1 MSFLTPLF
9 FLGVAALAAPILV
22 HLVRRTR
29 ARRVQFPALVF
40 VRQVPQRT
48 IRRRTLQNLL
58 LLLLRCLA
66 ILLIV
71 IAFTRPFF
79 NSGSAAR
86 DNSAAGATVVLIDNS
101 LSMRREP
108 LFAEA
113 QRRAED
119 ALDETRTDE
128 QVALLSFDKRYTVV
142 NRFTTD
148 RNRLRQAVSSLSA
161 GWDGTDYEQA
171 LRGAESLLS
180 EVETTGP
187 KRIVLIS
194 DFHVPGWTQASA
206 TFKLANNT
214 QLTTLDVGGNTP
226 QANVSITNV
235 EARGVVFGQK
245 YLDNLVV
252 HVSNFSDTPKDNVQ
266 VDFQINE
273 QTIEKRSISLNS
285 RDSRVVEFSGFNLN
299 DGVNRC
305 TIDIVTGDF
314 APDNRFYFTLRRETP
329 AKALIVEGASRG
341 RSDSLHLQSALTTNE
356 DLPFAFTLKSAGSV
370 DPTSIAEYSLVVL
383 NDTGPISPA
392 LADMLTK
399 FVEAGGQVI
408 VSTGPR
414 TQTDSFNT
422 SLQKIAPAT
431 LREAVQPKAGES
443 VAITEVKFDHPIFEV
458 FQESGR
464 LASAN
469 VIGYFRSEPNQN
481 AAVLA
486 RFEDGSPALVEG
498 RTGKGRVL
506 LFTSSLGPSWN
517 DLPLTPLYLPFI
529 HQMVRYAG
537 TREENPWYGLGQ
549 TFTVA
554 KGKEAAPPP
563 VDTPAG
569 ARLSES
575 RLTPDG
581 DLLVTAREPGF
592 YRLRY
597 NDQPGFA
604 AVNMDG
610 AEGDFTKLNFQEF
623 MAGVT
628 GGAGSGEGTDANSG
642 LSNEEVEGRQ
652 RVWWAMLLVAL
663 LLLLLESF
671 LARRTK
677 MVKMIG

>member
-9 FLGVAALAAPILV
+9 FLGVAALAAPFLV

-48 IRRRTLQNLL
+48 IRRRTLHNLL

-79 NSGSAAR
+79 SGGSAAK
-86 DNSAAGATVVLIDNS
+86 DNSAAGATVILVDNS
-101 LSMRREP
+101 LSMRREQ

-113 QRRAED
+113 QQRAET
-119 ALDETRTDE
+119 AVDEARNDE
-128 QVALLSFDKRYTVV
+128 QIALLSFDKRYTVI
-142 NRFTTD
+142 NRFTSDKT
-148 RNRLRQAVSSLSA
+148 RTRAAVRSLGA

-180 EVETTGP
+180 EIETTGP
-187 KRIVLIS
+187 KRIVMIS
-194 DFHVPGWTQASA
+194 DFQAPGWTQATA
-206 TFKLANNT
+206 TFKLGNNT
-214 QLTTLDVGGNTP
+214 QLTTLDVGGNNP
-226 QANVSITNV
+226 APNVAMTNV

-245 YLDNLVV
+245 YLDNLAV
-252 HVSNFSDTPKDNVQ
+252 HVNNFSDTPKDQ
-266 VDFQINE
+266 LQLDFQINE
-273 QTIEKRSISLNS
+273 QTVEKRSISLNS
-285 RDSRVVEFSGFNLN
+285 RDSRVIEFTGFNLN
-299 DGVNRC
+299 EGVNRC
-305 TIDIVTGDF
+305 TIEVVSNDF
-314 APDNRFYFTLRRETP
+314 AQDNRFYFTLRRETP
-329 AKALIVEGASRG
+329 AKGLIVESASRG

-356 DLPFAFTLKSAGSV
+356 DLPFTFTLKSSGTV
-370 DPTSIAEYSLVVL
+370 DPTSISDYSLVVL
-383 NDTGPISPA
+383 NDSGPISPA
-392 LADMLTK
+392 LADTLFK
-399 FVEAGGQVI
+399 FVDAGGQII

-414 TQTDSFNT
+414 TDLQSFNAAFQRIT
-422 SLQKIAPAT
+422 PAV
-431 LREAVQPKAGES
+431 LREAVQTRGGES

-469 VIGYFRSEPNQN
+469 VIGYFRSEPNPN

-498 RTGKGRVL
+498 RTGKGRVM

-537 TREENPWYGLGQ
+537 AREENSWYGLGQ
-549 TFTVA
+549 TFTVT
-554 KGKEAAPPP
+554 KNREAAPPA

-569 ARLSES
+569 ARLSEN

-597 NDQPGFA
+597 TDHPGFA
-604 AVNMDG
+604 AVNVDG

-623 MAGVT
+623 LAGVT
-628 GGAGSGEGTDANSG
+628 GGAGSAEGGAANNN

-652 RVWWAMLLVAL
+652 KVWWSL
-663 LLLLLESF
+663 LLIALILLLAESF

>member
-48 IRRRTLQNLL
+48 IRRRTLHNLL

-79 NSGSAAR
+79 SGGSAAK
-86 DNSAAGATVVLIDNS
+86 DNSAAGATVILIDNS
-101 LSMRREP
+101 LSMRREG

-113 QRRAED
+113 QKRAET
-119 ALDETRTDE
+119 ALDDARNDE
-128 QVALLSFDKRYTVV
+128 QIALVSFDKRYTVI
-142 NRFTTD
+142 NRFLAD
-148 RNRLRQAVSSLSA
+148 KNRVRTGINSIGA

-180 EVETTGP
+180 EIETTGP
-187 KRIVLIS
+187 KRVVMIS
-194 DFHVPGWTQASA
+194 DFQMPGWTQATA
-206 TFKLANNT
+206 TFKLSNNT
-214 QLTTLDVGGNTP
+214 QLTTLDVGGNSP
-226 QANVSITNV
+226 PANVAITNV

-252 HVSNFSDTPKDNVQ
+252 HVSNFSDTPKDHVQ
-266 VDFQINE
+266 VDFQIND
-273 QTIEKRSISLNS
+273 QTVEKRDISLNS
-285 RDSRVVEFSGFNLN
+285 RDSRVVEFTGFNLN
-299 DGVNRC
+299 DGANRC
-305 TIDIVTGDF
+305 TIDIVSGDF
-314 APDNRFYFTLRRETP
+314 AADNRFHFTLRRETP

-341 RSDSLHLQSALTTNE
+341 RSDSLHLQSALTTND
-356 DLPFAFTLKSAGSV
+356 DLPFSFALKTAGSV
-370 DPTSIAEYSLVVL
+370 DPTSISDYALVVL
-383 NDTGPISPA
+383 NDTGPISTA
-392 LADMLTK
+392 LADTLAK
-399 FVEAGGQVI
+399 FVNAGGQMI
-408 VSTGPR
+408 VAAGPR
-414 TQTDSFNT
+414 TQTDAFNGA
-422 SLQKIAPAT
+422 LQQIAPAT
-431 LREAVQPKAGES
+431 LREAAQTKTGES

-464 LASAN
+464 LAGAN
-469 VIGYFRSEPNQN
+469 VIGYFRSEPRAN
-481 AAVLA
+481 AAILA
-486 RFEDGSPALVEG
+486 RFEDGSPALLEA

-537 TREENPWYGLGQ
+537 TREQNAWYGLGQ
-549 TFTVA
+549 TFTV
-554 KGKEAAPPP
+554 GKRQEPTPPA
-563 VDTPAG
+563 VDTPSG
-569 ARLSES
+569 ARLSETRS
-575 RLTPDG
+575 TPDG

-597 NDQPGFA
+597 NSQPEFA
-604 AVNMDG
+604 AVNIDG
-610 AEGDFTKLNFQEF
+610 AEGDFTKLNFGEF

-628 GGAGSGEGTDANSG
+628 GGAGSAEGNEANRN

-652 RVWWAMLLVAL
+652 RVWWALLLVAL
-663 LLLLLESF
+663 ALLLAESF

>member
-40 VRQVPQRT
+40 VRQVPQRR
-48 IRRRTLQNLL
+48 IRRRTLHNLL

-79 NSGSAAR
+79 STGSSAK
-86 DNSAAGATVVLIDNS
+86 DNSAAGATVILIDNS
-101 LSMRREP
+101 LSMQREN

-113 QRRAED
+113 QRRAET
-119 ALDETRTDE
+119 ALDESANDE
-128 QVALLSFDKRYTVV
+128 QMALVTFDKRYVIQ
-142 NRFTTD
+142 NHFTAD
-148 RNRLRQAVSSLSA
+148 KNRLRLAVQSLNA

-171 LRGAESLLS
+171 LRGAELLLS
-180 EVETTGP
+180 ETDTTGP
-187 KRIVLIS
+187 KRILMIS
-194 DFHVPGWTQASA
+194 DFHSPGWTQASA
-206 TFKLANNT
+206 TFKLSNNT
-214 QLTTLDVGGNTP
+214 EFTTLDVGGNNP
-226 QANVSITNV
+226 PANIAITNV

-245 YLDNLVV
+245 YLDHVMV
-252 HVSNFSDTPKDNVQ
+252 HVSNFSDTPSDYVQ

-273 QTIEKRSISLNS
+273 QTIERRDISLNS
-285 RDSRVVEFSGFNLN
+285 RASRVVEFTGFNLN
-299 DGVNRC
+299 EGVNRC
-305 TIDIVTGDF
+305 TIAIGSGDF
-314 APDNRFYFTLRRETP
+314 AADNRFYFTLRRENP
-329 AKALIVEGASRG
+329 AKALIVESASRG

-356 DLPFAFTLKSAGSV
+356 DLPFTFTLKSTGSV
-370 DPTSIAEYSLVVL
+370 DPAGISDYALVVL
-383 NDTGPISPA
+383 NDSGPISSA
-392 LADMLTK
+392 LADTLAK
-399 FVEAGGQVI
+399 FVDAGGQLI
-408 VSTGPR
+408 VATGPR
-414 TQTDSFNT
+414 TQADAFNN
-422 SLQKIAPAT
+422 SLKRITPAI
-431 LREAVQPKAGES
+431 LREPVQPKAGES

-469 VIGYFRSEPNQN
+469 VIGYFRSEPATN

-486 RFEDGSPALVEG
+486 RFEDGSPALVE
-498 RTGKGRVL
+498 RPAGKGRVM
-506 LFTSSLGPSWN
+506 LFTSSFGPSWN

-537 TREENPWYGLGQ
+537 AREEKSWYELGQ
-549 TFTVA
+549 TFIVS
-554 KGKEAAPPP
+554 KEREATPPA
-563 VDTPAG
+563 VDTPG
-569 ARLSES
+569 GERLSET

-597 NDQPGFA
+597 NDRPGFT
-604 AVNMDG
+604 AVNIDG
-610 AEGDFTKLNFQEF
+610 EEGDFTKLNFAEF
-623 MAGVT
+623 VAGVT
-628 GGAGSGEGTDANSG
+628 GGAGRTEGTEATRT

-652 RVWWAMLLVAL
+652 RVWWPL
-663 LLLLLESF
+663 LLLALILLLAESV
-671 LARRTK
+671 LAGRTK

>member
-48 IRRRTLQNLL
+48 IRRRTLHNLL

-79 NSGSAAR
+79 SGGSAAK
-86 DNSAAGATVVLIDNS
+86 DNTAAGATVILIDNS
-101 LSMRREP
+101 LSMRREQ

-113 QRRAED
+113 QQRAES
-119 ALDETRTDE
+119 AVDETRNDE
-128 QVALLSFDKRYTVV
+128 QVALLSFDKRYTVL

-148 RNRLRQAVSSLSA
+148 KNRVRFNVRSLTA

-171 LRGAESLLS
+171 LRGAESLLG
-180 EVETTGP
+180 EIETTGP
-187 KRIVLIS
+187 KRIVMIS
-194 DFHVPGWTQASA
+194 DFQMPGWTPASA

-214 QLTTLDVGGNTP
+214 QLTTLDVGGNSP
-226 QANVSITNV
+226 RANVAITNV
-235 EARGVVFGQK
+235 EARGVIFGQK

-252 HVSNFSDTPKDNVQ
+252 HVNNFSDTPRDHVQ

-273 QTIEKRSISLNS
+273 QTVEKRDVSLNT

-299 DGVNRC
+299 EGANRC

-329 AKALIVEGASRG
+329 AKALIVESASRG
-341 RSDSLHLQSALTTNE
+341 RSDSLHLQSALTTND
-356 DLPFAFTLKSAGSV
+356 DLPFNFTLKSTGSV
-370 DPTSIAEYSLVVL
+370 DPAGIAEYALVVL
-383 NDTGPISPA
+383 NDPGPLNPA
-392 LADMLTK
+392 LAGALVK
-399 FVEAGGQVI
+399 FVEAGGQMI

-414 TQTDSFNT
+414 TQADSFNT
-422 SLQKIAPAT
+422 ALQRITPAT
-431 LREAVQPKAGES
+431 LREAVQTKAGES
-443 VAITEVKFDHPIFEV
+443 VAITDVKFDHPIFEV

-469 VIGYFRSEPNQN
+469 VIGYFRSEP
-481 AAVLA
+481 AAAASVLA
-486 RFEDGSPALVEG
+486 RYEDGSPALVES

-517 DLPLTPLYLPFI
+517 DLPLMPLYLPFI

-537 TREENPWYGLGQ
+537 AREENPWYGLGQ
-549 TFTVA
+549 TFTVR
-554 KGKEAAPPP
+554 KEANGQPPA

-569 ARLSES
+569 ARLSET
-575 RLTPDG
+575 RNTPDG

-597 NDQPGFA
+597 SAQPGFA
-604 AVNMDG
+604 AVDSDG
-610 AEGDFTKLNFQEF
+610 AEGDFTKLNFAEF
-623 MAGVT
+623 ISGVT
-628 GGAGSGEGTDANSG
+628 GGAGAAEGSAANRNVSG
-642 LSNEEVEGRQ
+642 EEVEGRQ
-652 RVWWAMLLVAL
+652 RVWWSLLFVALMLLLA
-663 LLLLLESF
+663 ESV

>member
-48 IRRRTLQNLL
+48 IRRRTFHNLL

-79 NSGSAAR
+79 SGGSAAK
-86 DNSAAGATVVLIDNS
+86 DNSAAGATVILIDNS
-101 LSMRREP
+101 LSMHREQM
-108 LFAEA
+108 FADA
-113 QRRAED
+113 QRRAE
-119 ALDETRTDE
+119 AVVDEARSDE
-128 QVALLSFDKRYTVV
+128 QVALLSFDKRYTVI
-142 NRFTTD
+142 NRFTSDKT
-148 RNRLRQAVSSLSA
+148 RVRAAVGSLSA

-171 LRGAESLLS
+171 LRGAESLLG
-180 EVETTGP
+180 EIETTGP
-187 KRIVLIS
+187 KRIVMIS
-194 DFHVPGWTQASA
+194 DFQAPGWTQASA
-206 TFKLANNT
+206 TFKLGNNT
-214 QLTTLDVGGNTP
+214 QFTTQDVGGNAP
-226 QANVSITNV
+226 APNIAVTNV

-252 HVSNFSDTPKDNVQ
+252 HVSNFSDTPRDQ
-266 VDFQINE
+266 IQLDFQINE
-273 QTIEKRSISLNS
+273 QTVEKRSISLNS
-285 RDSRVVEFSGFNLN
+285 RGSRVVEFTGFNLN
-299 DGVNRC
+299 DGINRC
-305 TIDIVTGDF
+305 TIEIVTNDF
-314 APDNRFYFTLRRETP
+314 VQDNRFYFTLRRETP
-329 AKALIVEGASRG
+329 AKALIVESASRG

-356 DLPFAFTLKSAGSV
+356 DLPFTFAIKSSGSV
-370 DPTSIAEYSLVVL
+370 DPTSISEYSLVIL
-383 NDTGPISPA
+383 NDSGPIAPA
-392 LADMLTK
+392 LADTLVK

-414 TQTDSFNT
+414 TEAGSLNS
-422 SLQKIAPAT
+422 SLQRIMPAT
-431 LREAVQPKAGES
+431 LKEGVQTKAGES

-464 LASAN
+464 LAGTN
-469 VIGYFRSEPNQN
+469 VIGYFRSEPSTT

-486 RFEDGSPALVEG
+486 RFEDGSPALIEG
-498 RTGKGRVL
+498 RTGKGRVM

-537 TREENPWYGLGQ
+537 SREENAWYGLGQ
-549 TFTVA
+549 TFTVT
-554 KGKEAAPPP
+554 KGRETAPPP
-563 VDTPAG
+563 VDTPGG
-569 ARLSES
+569 ARLSEN

-597 NDQPGFA
+597 NDRPGFA
-604 AVNMDG
+604 AVNVDG

-623 MAGVT
+623 LAGVT
-628 GGAGSGEGTDANSG
+628 GGAGSAEGGAGNSN

-652 RVWWAMLLVAL
+652 RVWWVLLLIAL
-663 LLLLLESF
+663 LLLLAEAL

>member
-48 IRRRTLQNLL
+48 IRRRTLQNVLL
-58 LLLLRCLA
+58 MLLRCLA

-79 NSGSAAR
+79 SGRSSAR
-86 DNSAAGATVVLIDNS
+86 DNSTAGATVILIDNS
-101 LSMRREP
+101 LSMSREN

-113 QRRAED
+113 KRRAEA
-119 ALDETRTDE
+119 ALDEARIGE
-128 QVALLSFDKRYTVV
+128 QVALLTFDKRYTVV
-142 NRFTTD
+142 NRFTNDQTKI
-148 RNRLRQAVSSLSA
+148 RSAVAGLSA

-171 LRGAESLLS
+171 LRGAESMLA
-180 EVETTGP
+180 EVQTTGP
-187 KRIVLIS
+187 KRIVMIS
-194 DFHVPGWTQASA
+194 DFQAPGWSHASA
-206 TFKLANNT
+206 TFKLGNST
-214 QLTTLDVGGNTP
+214 QLTTLDVAGNNP
-226 QANVSITNV
+226 PANIAITNV

-252 HVSNFSDTPKDNVQ
+252 HVSNFSDIPRDQIQ

-273 QTIEKRSISLNS
+273 QTVEKRAISLNS
-285 RDSRVVEFSGFNLN
+285 RDSRVVEFTGFNLN

-305 TIDIVTGDF
+305 TIDIVSNDF
-314 APDNRFYFTLRRETP
+314 APDNHFYFTLRRETP
-329 AKALIVEGASRG
+329 APALIVESATRG

-356 DLPFAFTLKSAGSV
+356 DLPFTFTLKSAGTV
-370 DPTSIAEYSLVVL
+370 DPSSISDYALVIL

-392 LADMLTK
+392 LAETLVK
-399 FVEAGGQVI
+399 FVEAGGQII

-414 TQTDSFNT
+414 TDAETFNS
-422 SLQKIAPAT
+422 SLQRISPAR
-431 LREAVQPKAGES
+431 LREAVQTKAGDS

-469 VIGYFRSEPNQN
+469 VIGYFRSEPNAN

-537 TREENPWYGLGQ
+537 AREENSWYGLGQ

-554 KGKEAAPPP
+554 KQPGAAPPP

-569 ARLSES
+569 ARLSEN

-597 NDQPGFA
+597 NEQPGFA
-604 AVNMDG
+604 AVDIDG
-610 AEGDFTKLNFQEF
+610 VEGDFTKVNFPEF
-623 MAGVT
+623 IVGVT
-628 GGAGSGEGTDANSG
+628 GGAGNAEGAGANSN
-642 LSNEEVEGRQ
+642 LSNEEVEERQ
-652 RVWWAMLLVAL
+652 KVWWSL
-663 LLLLLESF
+663 LLIALILLLAESV

>member
-29 ARRVQFPALVF
+29 ARKVQFPALVF

-48 IRRRTLQNLL
+48 IRRRTLHNLL

-79 NSGSAAR
+79 SSGSAAR
-86 DNSAAGATVVLIDNS
+86 DNNAAGATVILIDNS
-101 LSMRREP
+101 LSMRREG

-113 QRRAED
+113 QRRAQS
-119 ALDETRTDE
+119 ALDEARNDE
-128 QVALLSFDKRYTVV
+128 QIALVSFDKRYTIV
-142 NRFTTD
+142 NRFIAD
-148 RNRLRQAVSSLSA
+148 KNRVRTGLETLSA

-180 EVETTGP
+180 ETDTTGP
-187 KRIVLIS
+187 KRIVMIS
-194 DFHVPGWTQASA
+194 DFQAPGWTPASA
-206 TFKLANNT
+206 TFKLSNNT
-214 QLTTLDVGGNTP
+214 QLTTLDVGGNNP
-226 QANVSITNV
+226 QPNVAITNV

-252 HVSNFSDTPKDNVQ
+252 HVSNFSDTPRDHIQ
-266 VDFQINE
+266 VDFQIND
-273 QTIEKRSISLNS
+273 QTVEKRDISLNS
-285 RDSRVVEFSGFNLN
+285 RDSRVVEFTGFNLN
-299 DGVNRC
+299 EGANRC
-305 TIDIVTGDF
+305 TVDVVSGDF
-314 APDNRFYFTLRRETP
+314 APDNHFYFTLRRETP
-329 AKALIVEGASRG
+329 AKALIVESASRG

-356 DLPFAFTLKSAGSV
+356 DLPFTFTLKSAGSV
-370 DPTSIAEYSLVVL
+370 DPTSISDYALVVL

-392 LADMLTK
+392 LADTLTK
-399 FVEAGGQVI
+399 FVNAGGQMI

-414 TQTDSFNT
+414 TQSDNFNT
-422 SLQKIAPAT
+422 SLQQVSPVT
-431 LREAVQPKAGES
+431 LREAVQTKSGES

-464 LASAN
+464 LAAAN
-469 VIGYFRSEPNQN
+469 VIGYFRSESRQN

-486 RFEDGSPALVEG
+486 RFEDGSPALVEA

-537 TREENPWYGLGQ
+537 TREESAWYGLGQ
-549 TFTVA
+549 TFTV
-554 KGKEAAPPP
+554 GKQKEVAPPA
-563 VDTPAG
+563 VDTPGG

-597 NDQPGFA
+597 NAAPGFA
-604 AVNMDG
+604 AVNSDG
-610 AEGDFTKLNFQEF
+610 AEGDFTKLNFGEF
-623 MAGVT
+623 VAGVT
-628 GGAGSGEGTDANSG
+628 GGAGTAEGSEATRNF
-642 LSNEEVEGRQ
+642 SNEEVEGRQ
-652 RVWWAMLLVAL
+652 RVWWALLLVAL
-663 LLLLLESF
+663 LLLLAESF

>member
-48 IRRRTLQNLL
+48 IRRRTLHNLL

-79 NSGSAAR
+79 SGGSAAK
-86 DNSAAGATVVLIDNS
+86 DNSAAGATVILLDNS
-101 LSMRREP
+101 LSMRREGM
-108 LFAEA
+108 FAEA
-113 QRRAED
+113 QRRAET
-119 ALDETRTDE
+119 ALDEARNDE
-128 QVALLSFDKRYTVV
+128 QVALVSFDKRYTVL
-142 NRFTTD
+142 NRFIAD
-148 RNRLRQAVSSLSA
+148 KNRVRLGISSLSA

-180 EVETTGP
+180 EIETTGP
-187 KRIVLIS
+187 KRIVMIS
-194 DFHVPGWTQASA
+194 DFQMPGWIAASA
-206 TFKLANNT
+206 TFKLSNNT

-226 QANVSITNV
+226 PPNVAITNV

-252 HVSNFSDTPKDNVQ
+252 HVSNFSDTPKDHIQ

-273 QTIEKRSISLNS
+273 QTVEKRDISLNS
-285 RDSRVVEFSGFNLN
+285 RDSRVVEFTGFNLN
-299 DGVNRC
+299 EGANRC
-305 TIDIVTGDF
+305 TIDLVAGDF

-329 AKALIVEGASRG
+329 AQALIVEGASRG
-341 RSDSLHLQSALTTNE
+341 RSDSLHLQSALTTND
-356 DLPFAFTLKSAGSV
+356 DLPFKFALKSAGSV
-370 DPTSIAEYSLVVL
+370 DPTSISDYALVVL
-383 NDTGPISPA
+383 NDTGPISSA
-392 LADMLTK
+392 LADTLAK
-399 FVEAGGQVI
+399 FVNAGGQMI

-414 TQTDSFNT
+414 TQADSFNG
-422 SLQKIAPAT
+422 SLQQIAPVT
-431 LREAVQPKAGES
+431 LREAVQTKAGES

-464 LASAN
+464 LAAAN
-469 VIGYFRSEPNQN
+469 VIGYFRSEPRAN

-486 RFEDGSPALVEG
+486 RFEDGSPALVEA

-537 TREENPWYGLGQ
+537 TREENAWYGLGQ
-549 TFTVA
+549 TFTV
-554 KGKEAAPPP
+554 GKRTRA
-563 VDTPAG
+563 
-569 ARLSES
+569 S
-575 RLTPDG
+575 
-581 DLLVTAREPGF
+581 TARD
-592 YRLRY
+592 RR
-597 NDQPGFA
+597 
-604 AVNMDG
+604 
-610 AEGDFTKLNFQEF
+610 AE
-623 MAGVT
+623 
-628 GGAGSGEGTDANSG
+628 
-642 LSNEEVEGRQ
+642 R
-652 RVWWAMLLVAL
+652 WALVRNPRH
-663 LLLLLESF
+663 
-671 LARRTK
+671 ARRRSARDRARARVLPFTLQLTT
-677 MVKMIG
+677 GLRGSEYRRCGR

>member
-48 IRRRTLQNLL
+48 IRRRTLHNILL
-58 LLLLRCLA
+58 MLLRCLA

-79 NSGSAAR
+79 SGGSAAK
-86 DNSAAGATVVLIDNS
+86 DNTAAGATVILIDNS
-101 LSMRREP
+101 LSMRREGM
-108 LFAEA
+108 FAEA
-113 QRRAED
+113 QRRAET
-119 ALDETRTDE
+119 ALDDARNDE
-128 QVALLSFDKRYTVV
+128 QIALVSFDKRYTVI
-142 NRFTTD
+142 NRFLAD
-148 RNRLRQAVSSLSA
+148 KNRVRSGVQSLGA

-180 EVETTGP
+180 EIETTGP
-187 KRIVLIS
+187 KRIVMIS
-194 DFHVPGWTQASA
+194 DFQMPGWIPTSA
-206 TFKLANNT
+206 AFKLSNNT
-214 QLTTLDVGGNTP
+214 QLTTLDVGGNAP
-226 QANVSITNV
+226 PPNVAITNV

-252 HVSNFSDTPKDNVQ
+252 HVSNFSDMPKDHVQ
-266 VDFQINE
+266 VDFQIND
-273 QTIEKRSISLNS
+273 QTVDRRDISLNS
-285 RDSRVVEFSGFNLN
+285 RDSRVVEFTGFNLN
-299 DGVNRC
+299 DGANRC
-305 TIDIVTGDF
+305 TIDIVSGDF

-329 AKALIVEGASRG
+329 AKALIIEGASRG
-341 RSDSLHLQSALTTNE
+341 RSDSLHLQSALTTND
-356 DLPFAFTLKSAGSV
+356 DLPFTFALKSAGSV
-370 DPTSIAEYSLVVL
+370 DPASISDYALVVL
-383 NDTGPISPA
+383 NDTGPIPSA
-392 LADMLTK
+392 LSDTLAR
-399 FVEAGGQVI
+399 FVNAGGQVI

-414 TQTDSFNT
+414 TQTDTFNN
-422 SLQKIAPAT
+422 SLQQIAPAN
-431 LREAVQPKAGES
+431 LREAVQTKAGES

-464 LASAN
+464 LAAAN
-469 VIGYFRSEPNQN
+469 VIGYFRSEPRAN

-537 TREENPWYGLGQ
+537 TREQNAWYGLGQ
-549 TFTVA
+549 TFTVS
-554 KGKEAAPPP
+554 KRTEQAPPAI
-563 VDTPAG
+563 DTPG
-569 ARLSES
+569 GSRLSETRS
-575 RLTPDG
+575 TPDG

-597 NDQPGFA
+597 NSQPDFA
-604 AVNMDG
+604 AVNIDG
-610 AEGDFTKLNFQEF
+610 AEGDFTKVNFGEF
-623 MAGVT
+623 IAGVT
-628 GGAGSGEGTDANSG
+628 GGAGSAEGADANRNLSG
-642 LSNEEVEGRQ
+642 EEVEGRQ
-652 RVWWAMLLVAL
+652 RVWWSLLLVAL
-663 LLLLLESF
+663 LLLLAESF

>member
-48 IRRRTLQNLL
+48 IRRRTLHNLL
-58 LLLLRCLA
+58 LLLLRCPA

-79 NSGSAAR
+79 SGGSAAK
-86 DNSAAGATVVLIDNS
+86 DNGAAGATVILIDNS
-101 LSMRREP
+101 LSMRREG

-113 QRRAED
+113 EQRAQA
-119 ALDETRTDE
+119 ALDEARNDE
-128 QVALLSFDKRYTVV
+128 EIALVSFDKRYTIV
-142 NRFTTD
+142 NRFITD
-148 RNRLRQAVSSLSA
+148 KNRVRTGLETLSA

-171 LRGAESLLS
+171 LRGAESLLT
-180 EVETTGP
+180 ETDTTGP
-187 KRIVLIS
+187 KRIVMIS
-194 DFHVPGWTQASA
+194 DFQTPGWTPASA
-206 TFKLANNT
+206 TFKLSNNT
-214 QLTTLDVGGNTP
+214 QLTTLDVGGNNP
-226 QANVSITNV
+226 PANVAITNV

-252 HVSNFSDTPKDNVQ
+252 HISNFSDTPRDHIQ
-266 VDFQINE
+266 VDFQIND
-273 QTIEKRSISLNS
+273 QTVEKRDISLNS
-285 RDSRVVEFSGFNLN
+285 RDSRVVEFTAFNLN
-299 DGVNRC
+299 EGTNRC
-305 TIDIVTGDF
+305 TVDVVSGDF

-329 AKALIVEGASRG
+329 AKALIIESASRG

-356 DLPFAFTLKSAGSV
+356 DLPFTFTLKSSGSV
-370 DPTSIAEYSLVVL
+370 DPTSISDYALVVL

-392 LADMLTK
+392 LADTLAK
-399 FVEAGGQVI
+399 FVNAGGQMI

-414 TQTDSFNT
+414 TEANSFNT
-422 SLQKIAPAT
+422 SFQQVSPVT
-431 LREAVQPKAGES
+431 LREAVQPKPGES

-464 LASAN
+464 LAAAN
-469 VIGYFRSEPNQN
+469 VIGYFRSEPRQN

-537 TREENPWYGLGQ
+537 SREESAWYGLGQ
-549 TFTVA
+549 TFTVS
-554 KGKEAAPPP
+554 KHEEAAPPA
-563 VDTPAG
+563 VDTPGG

-597 NDQPGFA
+597 NAAPGFA
-604 AVNMDG
+604 AVNSDG
-610 AEGDFTKLNFQEF
+610 AEGDFTKLNFADF
-623 MAGVT
+623 VAGVT
-628 GGAGSGEGTDANSG
+628 GGAGGAEGAEANRNFS
-642 LSNEEVEGRQ
+642 SEEVEGRQ
-652 RVWWAMLLVAL
+652 RVWWSLLLVAL
-663 LLLLLESF
+663 LLLLAESF

>member
-1 MSFLTPLF
+1 
-9 FLGVAALAAPILV
+9 
-22 HLVRRTR
+22 
-29 ARRVQFPALVF
+29 VQFPALVF

-48 IRRRTLQNLL
+48 IRRRTLHNLL

-86 DNSAAGATVVLIDNS
+86 DNNAAGATVILIDNS
-101 LSMRREP
+101 LSMRREG

-113 QRRAED
+113 QQRAQA
-119 ALDETRTDE
+119 ALDEARNDE
-128 QVALLSFDKRYTVV
+128 QIALVSFDKRYTVV
-142 NRFTTD
+142 NRFIAD
-148 RNRLRQAVSSLSA
+148 KNRVRTGLETLSA

-180 EVETTGP
+180 ETDTTGP
-187 KRIVLIS
+187 RRIVMIS
-194 DFHVPGWTQASA
+194 DFQAPGWTPASA
-206 TFKLANNT
+206 TFKLSNNT
-214 QLTTLDVGGNTP
+214 QLTTLDVGGNNP
-226 QANVSITNV
+226 QPNVAITNV

-252 HVSNFSDTPKDNVQ
+252 HVSNFSDTPRDHIQ
-266 VDFQINE
+266 VDFQIND
-273 QTIEKRSISLNS
+273 QTVEKRDISLNS
-285 RDSRVVEFSGFNLN
+285 RDSRVVEFTGFNLN
-299 DGVNRC
+299 EGANRC
-305 TIDIVTGDF
+305 TVDVVSGDF
-314 APDNRFYFTLRRETP
+314 TPDNRFYFTLRRETP
-329 AKALIVEGASRG
+329 SQALIVESASRG

-356 DLPFAFTLKSAGSV
+356 DLPFTFTLKSTGSV
-370 DPTSIAEYSLVVL
+370 DPTSISDYALVVL

-392 LADMLTK
+392 LADTLTR
-399 FVEAGGQVI
+399 FVNAGGQMI
-408 VSTGPR
+408 VSTGPQ
-414 TQTDSFNT
+414 TQVDSFNT
-422 SLQKIAPAT
+422 SLQQISPVT
-431 LREAVQPKAGES
+431 LREAVQPKSGES

-464 LASAN
+464 LAAAN
-469 VIGYFRSEPNQN
+469 VIGYFRSEPRQS

-486 RFEDGSPALVEG
+486 RFEDGSPALIEA

-506 LFTSSLGPSWN
+506 LFASSLGPSWN

-537 TREENPWYGLGQ
+537 TREESAWYGLGQ
-549 TFTVA
+549 TFTVS
-554 KGKEAAPPP
+554 KQEAAPPA
-563 VDTPAG
+563 VDTPGG

-597 NDQPGFA
+597 NAAPDYA
-604 AVNMDG
+604 AVNSDG
-610 AEGDFTKLNFQEF
+610 AEGDFTKLNFGEF
-623 MAGVT
+623 VAGVT
-628 GGAGSGEGTDANSG
+628 GGAGTAEGSEANRNF
-642 LSNEEVEGRQ
+642 SNEEVEGRQ
-652 RVWWAMLLVAL
+652 RVWWPLLLIAL
-663 LLLLLESF
+663 LLLLAESF

>member
-9 FLGVAALAAPILV
+9 FLGAAALAAPILV

-101 LSMRREP
+101 LSMRREN
-108 LFAEA
+108 LFAEGR
-113 QRRAED
+113 RRAEVV
-119 ALDETRTDE
+119 LDEMRTDE

-148 RNRLRQAVSSLSA
+148 RNRLRQAVESLSA

-180 EVETTGP
+180 EVETTGQ

-194 DFHVPGWTQASA
+194 DFHVPGWAQASA
-206 TFKLANNT
+206 TFRLASNA
-214 QLTTLDVGGNTP
+214 QLATLDVGGNSP
-226 QANVSITNV
+226 PPNVAITNV

-252 HVSNFSDTPKDNVQ
+252 HVSNFSESPKDNVQ

-329 AKALIVEGASRG
+329 AKALIIEGASRG

-356 DLPFAFTLKSAGSV
+356 DLPFTFTLKSSGSV
-370 DPTSIAEYSLVVL
+370 DPTSITEHSLVVL

-392 LADMLTK
+392 LADTLAK

-408 VSTGPR
+408 ISSGPR

-422 SLQKIAPAT
+422 SLQRIAPAT

-469 VIGYFRSEPNQN
+469 VVGYFRSEPNQN

-554 KGKEAAPPP
+554 KGREAAPPP

-623 MAGVT
+623 IASVT
-628 GGAGSGEGTDANSG
+628 GGAGSGEGSDANRG

-652 RVWWAMLLVAL
+652 KVWWALLLVAL

>member
-48 IRRRTLQNLL
+48 IRRRTLHNLL

-79 NSGSAAR
+79 SGGSAAK
-86 DNSAAGATVVLIDNS
+86 DNSAAGATVILIDNS
-101 LSMRREP
+101 LSLRREP

-113 QRRAED
+113 QRRVETV
-119 ALDETRTDE
+119 LDEARIDE
-128 QVALLSFDKRYTVV
+128 QLALVSFDKRYTVL
-142 NRFTTD
+142 NRFTND
-148 RNRLRQAVSSLSA
+148 KNRLRTAAASLSA

-171 LRGAESLLS
+171 LRGAESLLG
-180 EVETTGP
+180 EIETTGP
-187 KRIVLIS
+187 KQIVMIS
-194 DFHVPGWTQASA
+194 DFQMPGWTQASA

-214 QLTTLDVGGNTP
+214 KLTTLDVGGNNP
-226 QANVSITNV
+226 PANVAITNV

-252 HVSNFSDTPKDNVQ
+252 HVSNFGDTPKDHVQ

-273 QTIEKRSISLNS
+273 QTVEKRAISLNS
-285 RDSRVVEFSGFNLN
+285 RDSRVVEFTGFNLN
-299 DGVNRC
+299 EGVNRC
-305 TIDIVTGDF
+305 TVDIVSGDF

-341 RSDSLHLQSALTTNE
+341 GSDSLHLQSALTTND
-356 DLPFAFTLKSAGSV
+356 DLPFTFTLKSTGSV
-370 DPTSIAEYSLVVL
+370 DPTSISDYALVVL
-383 NDTGPISPA
+383 NDTGPLSPA
-392 LADMLTK
+392 LADTLAK
-399 FVEAGGQVI
+399 FVEAGGQII
-408 VSTGPR
+408 VSTGPK
-414 TQTDSFNT
+414 TQVDSYNT
-422 SLQKIAPAT
+422 SLQRITPAR

-469 VIGYFRSEPNQN
+469 VIGYFRSEPSTT

-486 RFEDGSPALVEG
+486 RFEDGSPALVEA
-498 RTGKGRVL
+498 RAGKGRVM

-537 TREENPWYGLGQ
+537 TREANAWYGLGQ
-549 TFTVA
+549 TFTV
-554 KGKEAAPPP
+554 GKEREAAPPA

-569 ARLSES
+569 ARLSET

-597 NDQPGFA
+597 NERPGFA
-604 AVNMDG
+604 AVNTDG
-610 AEGDFTKLNFQEF
+610 AEGDFTKLDFAQF
-623 MAGVT
+623 ISGVT
-628 GGAGSGEGTDANSG
+628 GGAGTAEGSEASRN
-642 LSNEEVEGRQ
+642 LSNQEVEGRQ
-652 RVWWAMLLVAL
+652 RVWWPLLLIAL
-663 LLLLLESF
+663 LLLLAESV
-671 LARRTK
+671 LAQRTK

>member
-48 IRRRTLQNLL
+48 IRRRTLHNILL
-58 LLLLRCLA
+58 MLLRCLA

-79 NSGSAAR
+79 SGGSAAK
-86 DNSAAGATVVLIDNS
+86 DNTAAGATVILIDNS
-101 LSMRREP
+101 LSMRREGM
-108 LFAEA
+108 FAEA
-113 QRRAED
+113 QHRAET
-119 ALDETRTDE
+119 ALDEARNDE
-128 QVALLSFDKRYTVV
+128 QIALVSFDKRYTVI
-142 NRFTTD
+142 NRFLAD
-148 RNRLRQAVSSLSA
+148 KNRVRSDIQSLGA

-180 EVETTGP
+180 EIETTGP
-187 KRIVLIS
+187 KRIVMIS
-194 DFHVPGWTQASA
+194 DFQMPGWIPTSA
-206 TFKLANNT
+206 AFKLSNNT
-214 QLTTLDVGGNTP
+214 QLTTLDVGGNSP
-226 QANVSITNV
+226 PPNVAITNV

-252 HVSNFSDTPKDNVQ
+252 HVSNFSDMPKDHVQ
-266 VDFQINE
+266 VDFQIND
-273 QTIEKRSISLNS
+273 QTVDRRDINLNS
-285 RDSRVVEFSGFNLN
+285 RDSRVVEFTGFNLN
-299 DGVNRC
+299 DGANRC
-305 TIDIVTGDF
+305 TINIVSGDF

-329 AKALIVEGASRG
+329 AKALIIEGASRG
-341 RSDSLHLQSALTTNE
+341 RSDSLHLQSALTTND
-356 DLPFAFTLKSAGSV
+356 DLPFTFALKSAGSV
-370 DPTSIAEYSLVVL
+370 DPASISDYALVVL
-383 NDTGPISPA
+383 NDTGPIPSA
-392 LADMLTK
+392 LADTLAK
-399 FVEAGGQVI
+399 FVNAGGQVI

-414 TQTDSFNT
+414 TQTDTFNS
-422 SLQKIAPAT
+422 SLQQIAPAT
-431 LREAVQPKAGES
+431 LREAVQTKAGES

-464 LASAN
+464 LAAAN
-469 VIGYFRSEPNQN
+469 VIGYFRSEPRAN
-481 AAVLA
+481 APVLA

-537 TREENPWYGLGQ
+537 TREQNAWYGLGQ
-549 TFTVA
+549 TFTVS
-554 KGKEAAPPP
+554 KRQEQAPPAI
-563 VDTPAG
+563 DTPG
-569 ARLSES
+569 GVRLSETRS
-575 RLTPDG
+575 TPDG

-597 NDQPGFA
+597 NSQPDFA
-604 AVNMDG
+604 AVNIDG
-610 AEGDFTKLNFQEF
+610 AEGDFTKVNFAEF
-623 MAGVT
+623 VAGVT
-628 GGAGSGEGTDANSG
+628 GGAGSAEGADANRNLSG
-642 LSNEEVEGRQ
+642 EEVEGRQ
-652 RVWWAMLLVAL
+652 RVWWSLLLVAL
-663 LLLLLESF
+663 LLLLAESF